1 MSVVPVPVPSV
12 RSVALRPISRL
23 PLARRRRRTEVIR
36 IVGWPDPVIDRLG
49 YDPRSLYVET
59 FWLGILGPT
68 CTWLMRRL
76 AAGLDDRPDGFDLD
90 VDDTARALGL
100 GSRSGRQSPFRR
112 ALARCV
118 TFQVA
123 RRQGPMTL
131 AVRRRLPPLPRRHLL
146 RLPTSLQESHATWMV
161 PVKSS
166 PVLEEAR
173 RNARRLAL
181 GLLAS
186 GKERPEVELQLV
198 RWQVHPAIAHEATQW
213 AWAFRAHEANGADDG
228 PWRPTGRVRERPRC
242 GWCAGAAGHARWA
255 RWPRVWPRYA
265 RWTGRLTRWSSAL
278 PLEPRGSSPRRMSE
292 TMRSRDGPT
301 L

>member
-1 MSVVPVPVPSV
+1 MTVVPVPVPSV
-12 RSVALRPISRL
+12 RSVALH
-23 PLARRRRRTEVIR
+23 PLGGPTPSTSKSSEPSASSEPSEPSARSARSARASAAQAEAIR
-36 IVGWPDPVIDRLG
+36 IEAWTDPVIDRLG

-68 CTWLMRRL
+68 CTWLIRRL
-76 AAGLDDRPDGFDLD
+76 AAGLDDQPGGFDLD
-90 VDDTARALGL
+90 LEDTARALGL
-100 GSRSGRQSPFRR
+100 GTRSGRQSPFRR

-131 AVRRRLPPLPRRHLL
+131 GVRRRLPPLPRRHLL

-161 PVKSS
+161 PVRSS

-186 GKERPEVELQLV
+186 GNERPEVELQLV
-198 RWQVHPAIAHEATQW
+198 RWQVHPAIAHEATRW
-213 AWAFRAHEANGADDG
+213 AWAFRAHETEGANGAVGADG
-228 PWRPTGRVRERPRC
+228 APGGRPVRPGPGRPGRP
-242 GWCAGAAGHARWA
+242 G
-255 RWPRVWPRYA
+255 
-265 RWTGRLTRWSSAL
+265 
-278 PLEPRGSSPRRMSE
+278 
-292 TMRSRDGPT
+292 
-301 L
+301 

>member
-12 RSVALRPISRL
+12 RSVALH
-23 PLARRRRRTEVIR
+23 PLAGPAASASSAPAPSAASAPSVASTSVTSSTASTSAASSVAGSSPTEGEVIR

-68 CTWLMRRL
+68 CTWLVRRL
-76 AAGLDDRPDGFDLD
+76 ATGLDDHPEGFDLD
-90 VDDTARALGL
+90 LEDTARALGL
-100 GSRSGRQSPFRR
+100 GSPSGRQSPFRR

-131 AVRRRLPPLPRRHLL
+131 AVRRRLPPLPRRHLV
-146 RLPTSLQESHATWMV
+146 RLPTSLQERHATWMV
-161 PVKSS
+161 PVRSS

-173 RNARRLAL
+173 RDARRLAL

-186 GKERPEVELQLV
+186 GNERPEVELQLV
-198 RWQVHPAIAHEATQW
+198 RWRVHPAIAHEAAQW
-213 AWAFRAHEANGADDG
+213 AWAFRANEANGTNGAKRANG
-228 PWRPTGRVRERPRC
+228 ANGAGSAPAGRGGGSRR
-242 GWCAGAAGHARWA
+242 AGK
-255 RWPRVWPRYA
+255 
-265 RWTGRLTRWSSAL
+265 S
-278 PLEPRGSSPRRMSE
+278 
-292 TMRSRDGPT
+292 
-301 L
+301 